1 MHEKIWDLTP
11 DGGGPPVQVVV
22 GNPNEAIA
30 AHPERYTR
38 KAPDG
43 TVQAA
48 IADADAEKGAAR
60 AAIEQKK
67 REKLAAIAKQQSE
80 KMAAIDKEQ
89 AEAKTAALTKQRED
103 AAKTAKESGDVPSR
117 DGEKAAIE
125 AEAHAAAELAQQE
138 ADQELAALDAAPS
151 RPLVVKIRASKAKA
165 KRPKA
170 KQPKRRAAKSRAGK
184 GARK

>member
-11 DGGGPPVQVVV
+11 DGGGPPVQVIV

-48 IADADAEKGAAR
+48 IADADAEKAAAR

-67 REKLAAIAKQQSE
+67 RDKIAAIGMEHSKKLAAIE
-80 KMAAIDKEQ
+80 KEE
-89 AEAKTAALTKQRED
+89 AEAKGVALQKQRDD
-103 AAKTAKESGDVPSR
+103 AAKTAKEAGDVPSR
-117 DGEKAAIE
+117 ETEKAAIE
-125 AEAHAAAELAQQE
+125 SEAHAAAELAQRE
-138 ADQELAALDAAPS
+138 ADQELAALDAAPP
-151 RPLVVKIRASKAKA
+151 RPLVVNIRANKK
-165 KRPKA
+165 PKA
-170 KQPKRRAAKSRAGK
+170 KQPKRRAAKARTGK
-184 GARK
+184 GSRK